1 MQQILQLEMEMKKKR
16 ALTLIEIM
24 VVLFIIT
31 IVTSVIGVNMKGTM
45 KEGKAFKSE
54 KGSKQVYDILSL
66 EMAKNA
72 EITQS
77 ILEHPDVVLKN
88 SGIISDSKKILQD
101 GWGESFIIKFN
112 EADGEMKVTSKKWIS
127 HLRDKGLTKE
137 QICDQYPWIDAD
149 EIQEDLYTY

>member
-1 MQQILQLEMEMKKKR
+1 MKKKR

-66 EMAKNA
+66 EMAKDPSLA
-72 EITQS
+72 QT
-77 ILEHPDVVLKN
+77 ILENPEAVLKN
-88 SGIISDSKKILQD
+88 SGVASDSKKILQD
-101 GWGESFIIKFN
+101 GWGDGYVLKFSDT
-112 EADGEMKVTSKKWIS
+112 DGDLKVTSKKWIADLKEKGFS
-127 HLRDKGLTKE
+127 KDKIVE
-137 QICDQYPWIDAD
+137 QYPWIDAD
-149 EIQEDLYTY
+149 EIQEDLYAY

>member
-1 MQQILQLEMEMKKKR
+1 MKKKY

-66 EMAKNA
+66 EIAKDPDL
-72 EITQS
+72 IGTL
-77 ILEHPDVVLKN
+77 LENPEAILKN
-88 SGIISDSKKILQD
+88 SGIVSDAKKILQD
-101 GWGESFIIKFN
+101 GWGDPFIMKIS
-112 EADGEMKVTSKKWIS
+112 EQDGELKVTSKKWIS
-127 HLRDKGLTKE
+127 HMKEKGLNKE
-137 QICDQYPWIDAD
+137 KMIEQYPWIDAD
-149 EIQEDLYTY
+149 EIQEDLFSH

>member
-1 MQQILQLEMEMKKKR
+1 MKKKR

-66 EMAKNA
+66 EMAKNP
-72 EITQS
+72 ELINS
-77 ILEHPDVVLKN
+77 IIDQPELILKN
-88 SGIISDSKKILQD
+88 SGVVNDPKKTLVD
-101 GWGESFIIKFN
+101 GWGEPFKIKVDPV
-112 EADGEMKVTSKKWIS
+112 DGDIKVTSKKWIN
-127 HLRDKGLTKE
+127 HLKEKGLTRDL
-137 QICDQYPWIDAD
+137 ILDQYPWIDSD
-149 EIQEDLYTY
+149 EVQEDLYTF

>member
-1 MQQILQLEMEMKKKR
+1 MKKKR

-54 KGSKQVYDILSL
+54 KGSKQVFDVLSL

-72 EITQS
+72 EIIDS
-77 ILEHPDVVLKN
+77 IIEHPEIILRN
-88 SGIISDSKKILQD
+88 SGIVSDPKKILQD
-101 GWGESFIIKFN
+101 GWGEPFAIKFH
-112 EADGEMKVTSKKWIS
+112 EADGELKVTSKKWIA
-127 HLRDKGLTKE
+127 HLKGKGLSKE
-137 QICDQYPWIDAD
+137 QICEQYPWVDAD
-149 EIQEDLYTY
+149 EVQEDLYTY

>member
-1 MQQILQLEMEMKKKR
+1 MKKKR

-66 EMAKNA
+66 EVAKNPDLI
-72 EITQS
+72 ES
-77 ILEHPDVVLKN
+77 IIDHPDVILKN
-88 SGIISDSKKILQD
+88 SGIINDPKKILTD
-101 GWGESFIIKFN
+101 GWGEPFKIKIDPV
-112 EADGEMKVTSKKWIS
+112 DGDIKVTSKRWIG
-127 HLRDKGLTKE
+127 HLKEKGLTKE
-137 QICDQYPWIDAD
+137 LMIEQYPWIDAD
-149 EIQEDLYTY
+149 EVQEDLFTF

>member
-1 MQQILQLEMEMKKKR
+1 
-16 ALTLIEIM
+16 M

-66 EMAKNA
+66 ELAKDPEMINSLV
-72 EITQS
+72 ENPEGI
-77 ILEHPDVVLKN
+77 LKN

-101 GWGESFIIKFN
+101 GWGEPFMIKVS
-112 EADGEMKVTSKKWIS
+112 EEDGDLKVTSKKW
-127 HLRDKGLTKE
+127 LTYLKEKGLSKDKILE
-137 QICDQYPWIDAD
+137 QFPWIDSN
-149 EIQEDLYTY
+149 EIQEDLYSY

>member
-1 MQQILQLEMEMKKKR
+1 MKRKR

-54 KGSKQVYDILSL
+54 RGSKQVYDLLSL
-66 EMAKNA
+66 EVAKNPTLLSHVV
-72 EITQS
+72 EN
-77 ILEHPDVVLKN
+77 PDVALKN
-88 SGIISDSKKILQD
+88 SGIASDPKKILTD
-101 GWGESFIIKFN
+101 GWGEPFIIKVD
-112 EADGEMKVTSKKWIS
+112 ELDHEIKVSSKKWIQ
-127 HLRDKGLTKE
+127 HLKDKGFTHD
-137 QICDQYPWIDAD
+137 QILEQYPWIDSH